1 MKFNTKSKAQ
11 SLVEYALILALVTVI
26 AITALQF
33 LGQKVNTAV
42 TGVGDDV
49 QTTTEN
55 AAKTYCEGLGTGY
68 SWNESTGKCE
78 SSNTS
83 SGN

>member
-1 MKFNTKSKAQ
+1 MKFMKKSNAQ
-11 SLVEYALILALVTVI
+11 SLVEYALIFALVTVI

-33 LGQKVNTAV
+33 LGQRVNTAV

-49 QTTTEN
+49 EKTTQD
-55 AAKTYCEGLGTGY
+55 AAKTYCEGLGSGY

-78 SSNTS
+78 SSGNT
-83 SGN
+83 NP

>member
-1 MKFNTKSKAQ
+1 MKFMKKSNAQ

-33 LGQKVNTAV
+33 LGQRVNTAV

-49 QTTTEN
+49 EKTTQD
-55 AAKTYCEGLGTGY
+55 AAKTYCEGLGSGY

-78 SSNTS
+78 SSGNT
-83 SGN
+83 NP

>member
-1 MKFNTKSKAQ
+1 MKFNAKSKAQ

-49 QTTTEN
+49 ETTTEN
-55 AAKTYCEGLGTGY
+55 AAETYCKGLGTGY
-68 SWNESTGKCE
+68 TWDSANSKCVR
-78 SSNTS
+78 

>member
-1 MKFNTKSKAQ
+1 MKFANKKSKAQ

-33 LGQKVNTAV
+33 LGQKVNNAV
-42 TGVGDDV
+42 TGVADDIESN
-49 QTTTEN
+49 TNN
-55 AAKTYCEGLGTGY
+55 AAQTYCESIGGTY
-68 SWNESTGKCE
+68 SDGKC
-78 SSNTS
+78 SVDS

>member
-1 MKFNTKSKAQ
+1 MKFIKKSKAQ

-33 LGQKVNTAV
+33 LGKKVNTAV
-42 TGVGDDV
+42 EGIGDDV
-49 QTTTEN
+49 QSTTEN
-55 AAKTYCEGLGTGY
+55 AAQTYCEGLGQGY
-68 SWNESTGKCE
+68 SWNPSTSKCE
-78 SSNTS
+78 NSNTD

>member
-1 MKFNTKSKAQ
+1 MKFLKKSKAQ

-42 TGVGDDV
+42 EGVGEDV
-49 QTTTEN
+49 QTAT
-55 AAKTYCEGLGTGY
+55 KTYCEGLGEGY

-78 SSNTS
+78 SSN
-83 SGN
+83 

>member
-1 MKFNTKSKAQ
+1 MNFLKKSSAQ

-49 QTTTEN
+49 ESTTRD
-55 AAKTYCEGLGTGY
+55 AAETYCKGLGKGY
-68 SWNESTGKCE
+68 DWDGSKCVRGGGT
-78 SSNTS
+78 NP
-83 SGN
+83 

>member
-1 MKFNTKSKAQ
+1 MKFVKKSSAQ

-49 QTTTEN
+49 ESTTKD
-55 AAKTYCEGLGTGY
+55 AAKTYCEGLGSGY
-68 SWNESTGKCE
+68 SFTDGKCVR
-78 SSNTS
+78 
-83 SGN
+83 GGG